1 MMGTELIRHH
11 VKEESI
17 DIPLIPPGFESIAA
31 FSLKRADDNKVG
43 SSCYVSSSTS
53 EPQLVKKELK
63 VEPNDDEKTKRSV
76 ESSCSVFA
84 NAFEPQPVKK
94 ESRVEPNDDEKT
106 KRSVRP
112 RPGINYGRFDGSSG
126 DESESEQLDLTY

>member
-1 MMGTELIRHH
+1 MMRTELIRHH

-17 DIPLIPPGFESIAA
+17 DIPLIPPGFELIAA

-53 EPQLVKKELK
+53 EPQPVKKEPK
-63 VEPNDDEKTKRSV
+63 VEPNDDEKTKRFV
-76 ESSCSVFA
+76 ASSCSVSA
-84 NAFEPQPVKK
+84 NASEPQLVKK

-112 RPGINYGRFDGSSG
+112 RPEINYGRFYGISG
-126 DESESEQLDLTY
+126 DESESEQV